1 MQLIIP
7 IVTPFD
13 FPRQVEYSCVI
24 SLSAASLPRTITRRT
39 SRHATIPNATARRR
53 PTVFM
58 RGRRRA
64 RTSDLMIRSP
74 PPRWDT
80 IGSNSSLPAWG
91 RIAGYRICE
100 DQSAGDA
107 NVEQRPISPNGT
119 LWNGTVLLGL
129 FRLDVRKLHHLGPLF
144 DFLSVELSVVG
155 RRKCKHGATQ
165 VGKARLD
172 LGIDE
177 GGV

>member
-1 MQLIIP
+1 MQLIIS

-24 SLSAASLPRTITRRT
+24 SLSAAWLPRTITRRT
-39 SRHATIPNATARRR
+39 SRHATTPNATVKSS

-80 IGSNSSLPAWG
+80 ILD
-91 RIAGYRICE
+91 RIASDAASQGPDCRVYRIGV

-107 NVEQRPISPNGT
+107 NIEQRPLSILPNG
-119 LWNGTVLLGL
+119 
-129 FRLDVRKLHHLGPLF
+129 PY
-144 DFLSVELSVVG
+144 
-155 RRKCKHGATQ
+155 
-165 VGKARLD
+165 
-172 LGIDE
+172 GISTADQPQSALMLR
-177 GGV
+177 G

>member
-1 MQLIIP
+1 MQLIIS

-24 SLSAASLPRTITRRT
+24 SLSAAKLPRTITGRT
-39 SRHATIPNATARRR
+39 SRHATTPNATVKSS

-80 IGSNSSLPAWG
+80 ILD
-91 RIAGYRICE
+91 RIASDRCQPRAGLQGYTELARISQQVMRTSSTDACRFRRMVRFLRRRICGQGRALTFMGVAE
-100 DQSAGDA
+100 TFVAL
-107 NVEQRPISPNGT
+107 NR
-119 LWNGTVLLGL
+119 
-129 FRLDVRKLHHLGPLF
+129 GPRVAPM
-144 DFLSVELSVVG
+144 DM
-155 RRKCKHGATQ
+155 
-165 VGKARLD
+165 
-172 LGIDE
+172 
-177 GGV
+177 

>member
-1 MQLIIP
+1 MQLIIS

-24 SLSAASLPRTITRRT
+24 SLSAAWLPRTTTRRT
-39 SRHATIPNATARRR
+39 SRHATTPNATVKSS

-74 PPRWDT
+74 PPRWDA
-80 IGSNSSLPAWG
+80 ILD
-91 RIAGYRICE
+91 RIVSERWQPKAGLQIYRIGV

-107 NVEQRPISPNGT
+107 NIEQRPLSISPYGRY
-119 LWNGTVLLGL
+119 GIFGRGRADHYGL
-129 FRLDVRKLHHLGPLF
+129 MLANF
-144 DFLSVELSVVG
+144 
-155 RRKCKHGATQ
+155 TT
-165 VGKARLD
+165 
-172 LGIDE
+172 
-177 GGV
+177 